1 MEDFSNT
8 LEMTIDNSIIQYYM
22 KKLLLIISIV
32 MLSFAGRAQK
42 AWTLEECVDYAMEH
56 NVTILQ
62 SIISQNSA
70 EYQYKMAKNAW
81 LPTVSANASQSFGFG
96 QSPSANGVYVSD
108 NSTSTSFGISLGMP
122 LFNGLSLYNQMKSSS
137 LEMNA
142 SKKDLEAAK
151 YDLKLLIMSY
161 YMQVVYNKELKA
173 IAEKQ
178 LTLTQEQHGKTQQL
192 YELGKVPQSDVYE
205 SAAQVA
211 TAKSSLVQAE
221 NNLMLSILD
230 IVQALELDDMDGFDV
245 VEPQEFNP
253 VESAMLP
260 SQESTYEFA
269 LNHQPKMEA
278 ANMRLEKAEYDVK
291 SSKSS
296 WYPSLSLFAG
306 YSNGYY
312 KYFSNDYNL
321 PFDEQISNNG
331 RTSFGVSL
339 NVPIFNAMQTKYRV
353 EQTKLSIENQELAIN
368 TAKKQ
373 LKKEIQQAYYSALAA
388 EQKYKAAEETYQSAQ
403 IAYDFSRESFN
414 AGRATLLELNESKN
428 RLFQSE
434 SEMLQAKYEY
444 LYRVEVLNFYNQ

>member
-1 MEDFSNT
+1 
-8 LEMTIDNSIIQYYM
+8 
-22 KKLLLIISIV
+22 

>member
-1 MEDFSNT
+1 MKYSN
-8 LEMTIDNSIIQYYM
+8 SM

-32 MLSFAGRAQK
+32 TLSFGGRAQK

-96 QSPSANGVYVSD
+96 QSPSYNGVYVSD

-161 YMQVVYNKELKA
+161 YMQVVYNKELKS

-230 IVQALELDDMDGFDV
+230 IVQALELDDMEGFDV

-253 VESAMLP
+253 IESAMLP

-269 LNHQPKMEA
+269 LNHQPRMEA
-278 ANMRLEKAEYDVK
+278 ANMRLEKAEYDIK

-296 WYPSLSLFAG
+296 WYPSLSFFAG

-312 KYFSNDYNL
+312 KYFNQDYNQ

-368 TAKKQ
+368 TEKKQ
-373 LKKEIQQAYYSALAA
+373 LKKEIQQAYYNALAA

-403 IAYDFSRESFN
+403 IAYDFSRESFE

-428 RLFQSE
+428 RLFKSE

-444 LYRVEVLNFYNQ
+444 LYRVEVLDFYNQ

>member
-1 MEDFSNT
+1 
-8 LEMTIDNSIIQYYM
+8 M

-32 MLSFAGRAQK
+32 TLSFSAQAQK
-42 AWTLEECVDYAMEH
+42 VWTLEECVDYAMEH

-62 SIISQNSA
+62 SVISQNSA
-70 EYQYKMAKNAW
+70 EYQYKMTKNAW
-81 LPTVSANASQSFGFG
+81 LPTVSADASQSFGFG
-96 QSPSANGVYVSD
+96 QSPSYNGVYVSD
-108 NSTSTSFGISLGMP
+108 NSTSFSFGVSVGMP
-122 LFNGLSLYNQMKSSS
+122 LFNGLNLYNQMKSSS

-178 LTLTQEQHGKTQQL
+178 LMLTQEQHEKTQQL
-192 YELGKVPQSDVYE
+192 YELGKVAQSDVYE

-211 TAKSSLVQAE
+211 TAKSSLVQAD

-230 IVQALELDDMDGFDV
+230 IVQALELEDMNDFDV
-245 VEPQEFNP
+245 VEPEIFTP
-253 VESAMLP
+253 VEAGALP

-278 ANMRLEKAEYDVK
+278 ANMRLEKTEFDVK
-291 SSKSS
+291 ASKSS

-312 KYFSNDYNL
+312 KYFNQDYNQ

-331 RTSFGVSL
+331 RTSFGVRLS
-339 NVPIFNAMQTKYRV
+339 VPIFNAMQTKYRV
-353 EQTKLSIENQELAIN
+353 AQTKLSIENQELAIN

-388 EQKYKAAEETYQSAQ
+388 EQQYNAAEETFQSAQ
-403 IAYDFSRESFN
+403 VAYDYSKESFN

-428 RLFQSE
+428 RLFKSE

-444 LYRVEVLNFYNQ
+444 LYRLEVLNFYNQ